1 MAMTEFEPLIEMR
14 HCVELTVNPRNARTH
29 PRSQIEQLAA
39 SIREFGFTN
48 PLLIDDQGMI
58 LTGHARFQ
66 AAKLIGLSRIPTIT
80 LSHMS
85 PVQRRAYAI
94 ADNKLALS
102 SGWDREI
109 LAQELTE
116 LGNLDFDLPTIG
128 FSVTEVDML
137 IDEQIEADPDTH
149 EQPGDAV
156 PSLPV
161 APQTRLGDIWEL
173 GRHRL
178 ICGDARKDDTIEA
191 LCAGESIDLIF
202 TDPPYNVPIQGH
214 VSGRGKVRHR
224 EFAMASGEMTPS
236 QFRQFLQASFQPAVR
251 RCRDGAIAFICMDWR
266 HIDELLVAGSKVFDE
281 LKNVCVWNKKNA
293 GMGTFYRSKHELIF
307 VFKVGTA
314 QHVNNFG
321 LGDGGRYRTNV
332 WDYAGPASITREG
345 QRMLEMHP
353 TVKPV
358 ALIADAIRDCSRR
371 GDVVADMFAGS
382 GSTLIAAQKCG
393 RSARLCEIDPHYCD
407 VIIQRFEDFTGKQ
420 ANRVRV

>member
-1 MAMTEFEPLIEMR
+1 MTEFEPLIEMR
-14 HCVELTVNPRNARTH
+14 NCSELRQNPRNARTH
-29 PRSQIEQLAA
+29 PESQIEQLAK

-48 PLLIDDQGMI
+48 PLLLDDQGMI
-58 LTGHARFQ
+58 LTGHARFE
-66 AAKLIGLSRIPTIT
+66 AAKRVGLVRVPTIT

-109 LAQELTE
+109 LAQELAA
-116 LGNLDFDLPTIG
+116 LGELDFDLPTIG
-128 FSVTEVDML
+128 FSVTEADML
-137 IDEQIEADPDTH
+137 IDEQVEADPETVDRA
-149 EQPGDAV
+149 EDLV
-156 PSLPV
+156 PPLPKTT
-161 APQTRLGDIWEL
+161 ATKLGDMWEL

-178 ICGDARKDDTIEA
+178 ICGDARKDSTIEQ

-214 VSGRGKVRHR
+214 VSGKGRTRHR
-224 EFAMASGEMTPS
+224 EFAMASGEMSRP
-236 QFRQFLQASFQPAVR
+236 QYIRFLKDSFHPIVS

-266 HIDELLVAGSKVFDE
+266 HIDQLLAAGTKVFSE

-293 GMGTFYRSKHELIF
+293 GMGTFYRSKHELVF
-307 VFKVGTA
+307 VFKAGTA
-314 QHVNNFG
+314 PHINNFG

-332 WDYAGPASITREG
+332 WDYAGPASLSREG

-393 RSARLCEIDPHYCD
+393 RRALVSEIDPHFCD
-407 VIIQRFEDFTGKQ
+407 VIVRRFEDLTGKR
-420 ANRVRV
+420 ARRIRW